1 MCHSAHAH
9 SSQCCVWV
17 WCSPPTPQA
26 AAEDPTCPVF
36 AYLCLSSPS
45 VSQSRISHGSSLFQ
59 PCPPH
64 LSHCIILS
72 LPLPS
77 PPCRNL
83 ACSQPSILT
92 RHLKYAIL
100 FRIIYLAISTE
111 VLLCSDP
118 DTGGSL
124 GAASEFEGRSAKP
137 GMILHTRAVSW
148 SAAESVVSEREQILS
163 AGIQCVVLSSPAQH
177 RDGFSSCG
185 RGQELTEYL
194 HTSMSGR
201 ARGTG
206 KFCLG
211 CLSCRNDELS
221 HILIPFPMWIFFHSQ
236 VLVC

>member
-1 MCHSAHAH
+1 MRAFGTLESVEPGVTVACHFAHAH

-148 SAAESVVSEREQILS
+148 SAAESVASEHEQILS
-163 AGIQCVVLSSPAQH
+163 AGIQCVVLSSPSTAQPWLFFLWQRPGTH
-177 RDGFSSCG
+177 CVPA
-185 RGQELTEYL
+185 YL
-194 HTSMSGR
+194 HVWES
-201 ARGTG
+201 
-206 KFCLG
+206 
-211 CLSCRNDELS
+211 
-221 HILIPFPMWIFFHSQ
+221 
-236 VLVC
+236 